1 MPTYEY
7 DCSRCGGF
15 DALRSIA
22 RRNDPAACPACGAD
36 AQRVIGSAPQLSRV
50 APATRLAIE
59 TNERAANAP
68 RSSRD
73 PSPGYQ
79 RLKHPAGCG
88 CCTSG
93 IRSATVRSP
102 SGAKSFP
109 AKRPWMISH

>member
-1 MPTYEY
+1 MPTYDY
-7 DCSRCGGF
+7 DCEGCGSF

-22 RRNDPAACPACGAD
+22 RRDDDAACPSCGVLARRFL
-36 AQRVIGSAPQLSRV
+36 AGAPGLASVSTASR
-50 APATRLAIE
+50 RAIE
-59 TNERAANAP
+59 TNERSASSP

-73 PSPGYQ
+73 MAGGYQ
-79 RLKHPAGCG
+79 RLKHPSGCG
-88 CCTSG
+88 CCRPG

>member
-7 DCSRCGGF
+7 DCRQCGGF

-22 RRNDPAACPACGAD
+22 RRNDPAVCPGCGTAS
-36 AQRVIGSAPQLSRV
+36 ARVLVSAPHLARLD
-50 APATRLAIE
+50 AATRTALT
-59 TNERAANAP
+59 TNERAAHAP

-73 PSPGYQ
+73 GAAGYQ

-88 CCTSG
+88 CCATG
-93 IRSATVRSP
+93 IRSATVRAP

-109 AKRPWMISH
+109 GKRPWMISH